1 MMSGTGGDIVLRIQ
15 QGGRLTIPRQ
25 RLDEK
30 GITKGDI
37 VLVRIRKAVIK
48 PELEVEGE

>member
-1 MMSGTGGDIVLRIQ
+1 MNGAGGDIVLRIQ
-15 QGGRLTIPRQ
+15 QGGRLTIPKE
-25 RLDEK
+25 RLISQ
-30 GITKGDI
+30 GIKSGDI

>member
-1 MMSGTGGDIVLRIQ
+1 MNGPGGDIVLRIQ
-15 QGGRLTIPRQ
+15 QGGRLTIPKK
-25 RLDEK
+25 RLEDL
-30 GITKGDI
+30 GISNGDI